1 MEEKVTL
8 EKIDMIRSRTN
19 VTVKEAKE
27 ALEKHEGDVIEALIE
42 LEETQQSGKWTDE
55 ISLKSTEVMDKVKEL
70 IREGNVN
77 RIRVK
82 NDNKILAEIPVSLGA
97 IGAVLAPQIAAL
109 GVLAAVFKKCT
120 VEVIRNDDIVDVEP
134 TEETKD
140 EEEEE

>member
-8 EKIDMIRSRTN
+8 EKIDMIRSRTS

-27 ALEKHEGDVIEALIE
+27 ALEKHDGDVIEALIE
-42 LEETQQSGKWTDE
+42 LEETQQGGKWTDE
-55 ISLKSTEVMDKVKEL
+55 ISLKSSEVMDKVKEL

-134 TEETKD
+134 TEESKD